1 MQPMNRRTF
10 IGTSFAATLSAAAR
24 PAWAADSAHFFR
36 PSPPDAAHHIERV
49 GLQLYTVRAA
59 MKTDF
64 EGSIAKVAAT
74 GYKEVEFAG
83 YFDHSPKDVRVLLDK
98 NGLAAPSAHVDY
110 PTVENKWPET
120 LEAAKIV
127 GHRYIICPWI
137 DEKQRAEADGW
148 KRAADLFNKAGEA
161 SQKAGIQFGYHN
173 HSFEFQPAESLG
185 GKLPYDFLLAE
196 TDPKFVAMELDLC
209 WISVAGKDPLAYFDK
224 YPGRFPLVH
233 VKDYVRDPN
242 STSSYA
248 GATGSVKFEGRLADV
263 GQGTIDWK
271 RIFAQSGKAG
281 IKHYF
286 VENDEPKSAFDDIKI
301 SYDYLS
307 KLRF

>member
-1 MQPMNRRTF
+1 MPRMNRRTF
-10 IGTSFAATLSAAAR
+10 IGTSIAASIAAAAR
-24 PAWAADSAHFFR
+24 PSWAADSAH
-36 PSPPDAAHHIERV
+36 HIERI
-49 GLQLYTVRAA
+49 GLQLYTVRDA

-64 EGSIAKVAAT
+64 EGTIAKVAAT

-83 YFDHSPKDVRVLLDK
+83 YFDHSPKDVRALIDK
-98 NGLAAPSAHVDY
+98 NGLTSPSCHVGYDV
-110 PTVENKWPET
+110 VEKKWPET

-127 GHRYIICPWI
+127 GHRYIVCPWI
-137 DEKQRAEADGW
+137 DEKQRAEPGGW

-161 SQKAGIQFGYHN
+161 SKKAGIQFGYHN

-185 GKLPYDFLLAE
+185 GKLPYDFFLAE
-196 TDPKFVAMELDLC
+196 LDPKLVIMELDLC
-209 WISVAGKDPLAYFDK
+209 WIIVAGKDPLAYFDK

-233 VKDYVRDPN
+233 VKDYVKDAN

-248 GATGSVKFEGRLADV
+248 GATGSVKFEGHLADV
-263 GQGTIDWK
+263 GQGATDWK

-286 VENDEPKSAFDDIKI
+286 VENDDPKSAFDDIKI
-301 SYDYLS
+301 SYDYLHN
-307 KLRF
+307 LQF